1 MSLSLSDSARD
12 GADSG
17 LMFIEESIKA
27 SVFSLALLTL
37 TMSEDIV
44 RGAAAICQLELRLGF
59 RVQGFSWLV
68 SVNGRLGS
76 GSVRLDS

>member
-17 LMFIEESIKA
+17 LMFIEVSIKA
-27 SVFSLALLTL
+27 SVFSPALLTL

-44 RGAAAICQLELRLGF
+44 RGAAAICQLELRIEGSGF
-59 RVQGFSWLV
+59 RDSVWSRFRAGF
-68 SVNGRLGS
+68 G
-76 GSVRLDS
+76 